1 MLNKIMTCR
10 TVLAAAMI
18 FVAADTASIGHAQ
31 DAGLTVGDEP
41 ITELEIEQRSKYTQ
55 FGKRKTPS
63 REEVIDELRNEKL
76 KVQEA
81 RKAGLEVSASE
92 VDQAYAE
99 IGRRMRLTPEQ
110 MTEHLVQRGVSVDT
124 IKHGIR
130 ADIAWKKY
138 LQRSQNPPP

>member
-1 MLNKIMTCR
+1 MFNEIVTCR
-10 TVLAAAMI
+10 TLLAAAMI

-31 DAGLTVGDEP
+31 DAGVTVGDEP
-41 ITELEIEQRSKYTQ
+41 ITELEIEQRSKATQ
-55 FGKRKTPS
+55 LTKRKTPS
-63 REEVIDELRNEKL
+63 REEVIDELRDEKL

-110 MTEHLVQRGVSVDT
+110 MTERLVQGGVSVDT

-138 LQRSQNPPP
+138 RSQNPPP

>member
-1 MLNKIMTCR
+1 MFNKIMTCR
-10 TVLAAAMI
+10 TLLAAAMI

-31 DAGLTVGDEP
+31 DAGLIVGDEP
-41 ITELEIEQRSKYTQ
+41 ITELEIEQRSKLTQ

-81 RKAGLEVSASE
+81 RRAGLEVSASE
-92 VDQAYAE
+92 VDQAYVE

-110 MTEHLVQRGVSVDT
+110 LTERLVQAGVSVDT

-138 LQRSQNPPP
+138 PHRSPPP